1 MADIATE
8 INQIKQADYGE
19 DVRDNIVDAL
29 TKMNQETETASK
41 NAADATSAVSTAK
54 PLIDVLTGTD
64 GEASDRY
71 FGIKPFTGASDTA
84 DGKRGLVPDPVK
96 GDNNKVLTG
105 NAQWTD
111 LKTLLGDDTSGLN
124 KLTVFSPN
132 HNGLVPGPADLS
144 SDYVLCADAKWRRIV
159 KTSGEG
165 TTGSGSGGI
174 DITYNPTEPI
184 KWFSAKYLE
193 TGYDAETDKSGSPE
207 VHLTFDFQ
215 RWHLRGRNGKDY
227 PVKEVHIY
235 KSESEYPKSKD
246 DLKNCTSVLDLTLN
260 YTEKTKDGNIDY
272 SKEPKNVDDLHKYSV
287 DANAIIDSNVEE
299 GKIYYYAIVLIV
311 YSPVSKADL
320 THFNQAN
327 TRKKVRIQ
335 VATKTD
341 TSWSSA
347 SDETIAAMIDD
358 ANAGKIDLADY
369 WNIGD
374 KRSILFKDGEV
385 KYDKNYNYA
394 GHSNYLLLANEGGYN
409 NVNYVILLYY
419 AYIFI
424 PPMTE
429 LASLPYNLFD
439 STDLSSNLDSVF
451 RHLPK
456 VIQDRA
462 KTFTTYYNRY
472 GSDKQYKKYVS
483 KISTLADVNYPGTFH
498 PEVNEPKISYRGELG
513 RIDMASYDTK
523 SHLAYTYTTDGYY
536 TFLDRFMTTGDS
548 DITVQKGQYITIF
561 LGGSPPQGN
570 VGEPDNDHV
579 RLTSAFDYGTCCMIC
594 I

>member
-1 MADIATE
+1 MADITTD

-29 TKMNQETETASK
+29 TKMNQETEAASK

-54 PLIDVLTGTD
+54 PLIDALTGTD
-64 GEASDRY
+64 GDASDRY

-144 SDYVLCADAKWRRIV
+144 SDYVLCADAKWRQIV

-174 DITYNPTEPI
+174 DITDNPTEPI
-184 KWFSAKYLE
+184 KWFSAKYLK
-193 TGYDAETDKSGSPE
+193 TGYDAETDKSGCPE

-235 KSESEYPKSKD
+235 KSESGYPKSKD

-287 DANAIIDSNVEE
+287 DANAIIDGNVEE

-311 YSPVSKADL
+311 YSPVSKTDL

-347 SDETIAAMIDD
+347 SDETIAAMLDD
-358 ANAGKIDLADY
+358 ANAGKIDLTDY

-374 KRSILFKDGEV
+374 KRSVFFDEGEV
-385 KYDKNYNYA
+385 KNNSSRNYSAHN
-394 GHSNYLLLANEGGYN
+394 NYLLLANEGGYD
-409 NVNYVILLYY
+409 NVNYVILLFY
-419 AYIFI
+419 AYHFVPSII
-424 PPMTE
+424 E
-429 LASLPYNLFD
+429 SASVPYSLFD
-439 STDLSSNLDSVF
+439 STDISSYLDSVF
-451 RHLPK
+451 KYLPK
-456 VIQDRA
+456 VIRDRA

-472 GSDKQYKKYVS
+472 DSDNQYKKYVS

-513 RIDMASYDTK
+513 YLDAPLSAPLY
-523 SHLAYTYTTDGYY
+523 ATDNYGQ
-536 TFLDRFMTTGDS
+536 FLDRFMSTTDDCIS
-548 DITVQKGQYITIF
+548 DPSHQYIYIF
-561 LGGSPPQGN
+561 YGGLTADNQGKMALEN
-570 VGEPDNDHV
+570 CNI
-579 RLTSAFDYGTCCMIC
+579 TSTAFDNGGICCMIC